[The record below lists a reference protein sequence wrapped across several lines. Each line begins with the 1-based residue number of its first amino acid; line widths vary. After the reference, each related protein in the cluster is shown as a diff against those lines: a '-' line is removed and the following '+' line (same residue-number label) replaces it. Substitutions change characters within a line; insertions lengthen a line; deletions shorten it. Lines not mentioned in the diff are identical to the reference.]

1 MLDSHDICWH
11 PICEMNI
18 PINSITKP
26 TQLQLGSFYSDPT
39 GNVGRAVGRTNEVKE
54 NDRTW
59 VLESYDGSTF
69 NVVQGELLTAEKD
82 CIGHWFD
89 AKGK

>member
-1 MLDSHDICWH
+1 
-11 PICEMNI
+11 
-18 PINSITKP
+18 
-26 TQLQLGSFYSDPT
+26 
-39 GNVGRAVGRTNEVKE
+39 VGRAVGRTNEVKE